1 MAELTASEFVTR
13 ELFDTQI
20 QSIKDKIEADKKL
33 TDEKF
38 DKFQM
43 ILEKNLAEYK
53 TMIIEVNGR
62 IDVLSEKLE
71 HTTDSLTIAILDLDK
86 RIDTM
91 DKRIDDIRQTQ
102 NLWFSIFGIIATV
115 VPIAVVVIQ
124 SFAR

>member
-1 MAELTASEFVTR
+1 MAE
-13 ELFDTQI
+13 
-20 QSIKDKIEADKKL
+20 IKLGNAEILKKID
-33 TDEKF
+33 
-38 DKFQM
+38 Q
-43 ILEKNLAEYK
+43 LA
-53 TMIIEVNGR
+53 IEVNGR

-124 SFAR
+124 SFAK

>member
-1 MAELTASEFVTR
+1 M
-13 ELFDTQI
+13 
-20 QSIKDKIEADKKL
+20 IEADKKL

-124 SFAR
+124 SFAK

>member
-38 DKFQM
+38 EKFQM

-124 SFAR
+124 SFAK

>member
-1 MAELTASEFVTR
+1 M
-13 ELFDTQI
+13 
-20 QSIKDKIEADKKL
+20 IEADKKL

-38 DKFQM
+38 EKFQM

-86 RIDTM
+86 RID
-91 DKRIDDIRQTQ
+91 DIRQTQ

-124 SFAR
+124 SFAK

>member
-1 MAELTASEFVTR
+1 M
-13 ELFDTQI
+13 
-20 QSIKDKIEADKKL
+20 IEADKKL

-38 DKFQM
+38 EKFQM

-124 SFAR
+124 SFAK

>member
-1 MAELTASEFVTR
+1 MASENEFVRKDVYEADQRALMAE
-13 ELFDTQI
+13 
-20 QSIKDKIEADKKL
+20 IKLGNAEILKKID
-33 TDEKF
+33 
-38 DKFQM
+38 Q
-43 ILEKNLAEYK
+43 LA
-53 TMIIEVNGR
+53 IEVNGR

-124 SFAR
+124 SFAK